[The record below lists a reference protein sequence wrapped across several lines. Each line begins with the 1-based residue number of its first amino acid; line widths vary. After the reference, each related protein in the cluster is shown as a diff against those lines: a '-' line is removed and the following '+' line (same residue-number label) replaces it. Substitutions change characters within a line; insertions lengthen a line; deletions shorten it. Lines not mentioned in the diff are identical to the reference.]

1 MAAAVLRSAELCS
14 RLQTCGPE
22 NCGDAVTRVCV
33 PSQSWQ
39 RDTWSL
45 VTASH
50 CHAAHWSHT
59 GHTPSHWR
67 KQFLAHHNLGHHCH
81 SSLTCVVIQIPN
93 KYRFSLRFRIAI
105 MSYLQISLK
114 YIFTE
119 GWGIRF
125 KYSANT
131 WQVTKP
137 TLANI
142 KHSRRKYLQLLISL
156 RITLNYFSIFATNKL
171 KLWQN

>member
-1 MAAAVLRSAELCS
+1 MAAAVLRSAALCRMS
-14 RLQTCGPE
+14 GLCRLQTWELWLWCNPML
-22 NCGDAVTRVCV
+22 CPVTVVTAWHLV
-33 PSQSWQ
+33 PGHSLTLS
-39 RDTWSL
+39 RGSL
-45 VTASH
+45 VTLRHTDGSNFLLIITSAIPITHPSLVWS
-50 CHAAHWSHT
+50 WSH
-59 GHTPSHWR
+59 
-67 KQFLAHHNLGHHCH
+67 
-81 SSLTCVVIQIPN
+81 
-93 KYRFSLRFRIAI
+93 RFRQTQCLVCDFN
-105 MSYLQISLK
+105 SNRVISPNIL
-114 YIFTE
+114 TE

-125 KYSANT
+125 KFYANT